1 MNFLL
6 NLLKKDFLRKSTNSC
21 KKSLELCYNHFRQ
34 YNMAWDEFKK
44 IVKEI
49 TEDLKIDRMNLDEKT
64 LRIPSIKHF
73 WVAKLYTTKIR
84 ILTLEKKKKS
94 RIDELKNGYV
104 SEIGLSKTSM
114 MQNLNSDE
122 QIMKIN
128 EEMEELKLIVDY
140 LEDAKFVLGRVTDD
154 LKNRIELEKVERL

>member
-1 MNFLL
+1 
-6 NLLKKDFLRKSTNSC
+6 
-21 KKSLELCYNHFRQ
+21 
-34 YNMAWDEFKK
+34 MAWDEFKK

-84 ILTLEKKKKS
+84 ILTLEKKKKA

-114 MQNLNSDE
+114 M
-122 QIMKIN
+122 
-128 EEMEELKLIVDY
+128 
-140 LEDAKFVLGRVTDD
+140 
-154 LKNRIELEKVERL
+154 

>member
-1 MNFLL
+1 
-6 NLLKKDFLRKSTNSC
+6 
-21 KKSLELCYNHFRQ
+21 
-34 YNMAWDEFKK
+34 
-44 IVKEI
+44 
-49 TEDLKIDRMNLDEKT
+49 MNLDEKT

-84 ILTLEKKKKS
+84 ILTLEKKKKA

>member
-1 MNFLL
+1 
-6 NLLKKDFLRKSTNSC
+6 
-21 KKSLELCYNHFRQ
+21 
-34 YNMAWDEFKK
+34 MANWEEFKK

-49 TEDLKIDRMNLDEKT
+49 TEDLKIDRMNLDDKT

-84 ILTLEKKKKS
+84 ILTLEKKKKA

-114 MQNLNSDE
+114 MQSLNSDE

>member
-1 MNFLL
+1 
-6 NLLKKDFLRKSTNSC
+6 
-21 KKSLELCYNHFRQ
+21 
-34 YNMAWDEFKK
+34 MAWDEFKK

-49 TEDLKIDRMNLDEKT
+49 TEDLKIDRMNLDDKT

-84 ILTLEKKKKS
+84 ILTLEKKKKA

-122 QIMKIN
+122 QIIKIN
-128 EEMEELKLIVDY
+128 EELEELKLIVDY

>member
-1 MNFLL
+1 
-6 NLLKKDFLRKSTNSC
+6 
-21 KKSLELCYNHFRQ
+21 
-34 YNMAWDEFKK
+34 MAWDEFKK

-49 TEDLKIDRMNLDEKT
+49 TEDLKIDRINLDEKT

-84 ILTLEKKKKS
+84 ILTLEKKKKA

>member
-1 MNFLL
+1 
-6 NLLKKDFLRKSTNSC
+6 
-21 KKSLELCYNHFRQ
+21 
-34 YNMAWDEFKK
+34 MAWDEFKK

-73 WVAKLYTTKIR
+73 WIAKLYTTKIR
-84 ILTLEKKKKS
+84 ILTLEKKKKA

>member
-1 MNFLL
+1 
-6 NLLKKDFLRKSTNSC
+6 
-21 KKSLELCYNHFRQ
+21 
-34 YNMAWDEFKK
+34 MAWEEFKK

-49 TEDLKIDRMNLDEKT
+49 TEDLKIDRMNLDDKT

-84 ILTLEKKKKS
+84 ILTLEKKKKA

-128 EEMEELKLIVDY
+128 EELEELKLIVDY